1 MALLLNKR
9 NNKMKKLIILT
20 LILTQS
26 IFADGLKTINAISDI
41 PKNKNVVLIF
51 SMQFCPYCIRQEK
64 SILNKVQPQFSNIE
78 YLKVMR
84 GTKVFQE
91 LIETGNFGEVEYYP
105 TTFILKVDQENQIDV
120 KFPFKGFQK
129 SSNLINVLN
138 DKEIMTD

>member
-1 MALLLNKR
+1 
-9 NNKMKKLIILT
+9 MKKIIF
-20 LILTQS
+20 ILF
-26 IFADGLKTINAISDI
+26 IFIQFSCADGLKVIDTITDI

-51 SMQFCPYCIRQEK
+51 SMQFCPYCIRQET
-64 SILNKVQPQFSNIE
+64 SILNKVQPQFSDIV

-91 LIETGNFGEVEYYP
+91 LIETGNFGEVEYFP
-105 TTFILKVDQENQIDV
+105 TTFILKINEENQIDV

-138 DKEIMTD
+138 DKEIMAD